1 MKKDW
6 ENTLENTKFSVLDLV
21 PVVEGSSI
29 AVSFENSLELAKKTE
44 KLGFERFWISEHH
57 NMESIASS
65 ATAILIGHIA
75 RGTHSMRI
83 GSGGIMLPN
92 HSPLMIAEQFGTL
105 ETLFPGRIDLGL
117 GRAPG
122 TDQKTAQAL
131 RRGRRESLEDFP
143 QDVREL
149 QRYFSSENKNAPV
162 RAIPGE
168 GLDIPIYLLGS
179 STFSAQL
186 AGMMGLAYSFA
197 SHFAPAELEAAL
209 SLYRNKFTSNGQL
222 AKPYAI
228 AGVNVIAAQTME
240 EAQRLATSQQQFALG
255 IIRNQRKPLP
265 PPVNTMEGLWHEGE
279 KAAIQKM
286 MRYSF
291 IGTKDSI
298 GKELAAFIDK
308 TGVDEIMMVSHI
320 HDHNARLR
328 SYEIISSLREEFK
341 NPFFDTELPRE

>member
-1 MKKDW
+1 MEKDW
-6 ENTLENTKFSVLDLV
+6 EKKLDDTKFSVLDLV
-21 PVVEGSSI
+21 PVVEGSTI
-29 AVSFENSLELAKKTE
+29 ASSFENSLELAKKVE

-65 ATAILIGHIA
+65 ATAILISHIA
-75 RGTHSMRI
+75 QGTHSLRV

-92 HSPLMIAEQFGTL
+92 HAPLIVAEQFGTL
-105 ETLFPGRIDLGL
+105 ESLFPGRIDLGL

-131 RRGRRESLEDFP
+131 RRGRRESVEDFP

-149 QRYFSSENKNAPV
+149 QQYFSSENKEAQV

-186 AGMMGLAYSFA
+186 AGMMGLAYAFA

-209 SLYRNKFTSNGQL
+209 TIYRNRFTSSSQ
-222 AKPYAI
+222 AQKPYSI
-228 AGVNVIAAQTME
+228 ACVNVIAADTDK

-255 IIRNQRKPLP
+255 IIRNERKPLP
-265 PPVNTMEGLWHEGE
+265 PPVDSMDGLWREGE
-279 KAAIQKM
+279 KAAIQQM

-291 IGTKDSI
+291 IGTKETI
-298 GKELAAFIDK
+298 GEELAAFIDR
-308 TGVDEIMMVSHI
+308 TGVNEVMMVSHI
-320 HDHNARLR
+320 HDHQARLK
-328 SYEIISSLREEFK
+328 SYEIVSSLREK
-341 NPFFDTELPRE
+341 IQNPFFDTKLPKE